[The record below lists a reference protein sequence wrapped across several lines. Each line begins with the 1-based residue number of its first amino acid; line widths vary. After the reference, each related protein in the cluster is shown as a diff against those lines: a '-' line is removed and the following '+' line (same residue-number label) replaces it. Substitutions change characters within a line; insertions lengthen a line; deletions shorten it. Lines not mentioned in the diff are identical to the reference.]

1 MFTFKMDLEMDHWW
15 AFLVH
20 MEMEN
25 MPNTL
30 TGRDILR
37 IKIELNLILTATKL
51 HCSVI
56 MALVDIFVDV
66 FDGFD

>member
-1 MFTFKMDLEMDHWW
+1 MDLEMDHWW

-25 MPNTL
+25 TPNTL
-30 TGRDILR
+30 TGRDISR
-37 IKIELNLILTATKL
+37 IKIELNLILTVS
-51 HCSVI
+51 SVI

>member
-1 MFTFKMDLEMDHWW
+1 MFTFKIDLETDHWW
-15 AFLVH
+15 NFLVH

-25 MPNTL
+25 RPNTL
-30 TGRDILR
+30 TGRDISR
-37 IKIELNLILTATKL
+37 YKIELNLILTVTKL

-56 MALVDIFVDV
+56 MALVDIFVDI